1 MSDAPSNLPANL
13 LVIASL
19 SFRVQPQNQPEVLS
33 IVNTI
38 AERMRR
44 APGCCRTRLMSDV
57 DDPNAFILVSE
68 WPDLES
74 AEAFLELGELRV
86 IRGIRV
92 LLRSE
97 PIVLLDEVSNRVT
110 RMLTAD

>member
-1 MSDAPSNLPANL
+1 MNDASSNL
-13 LVIASL
+13 LVTASL
-19 SFRVQPQNQPEVLS
+19 SFRVQPQNQAEVLS

-38 AERMRR
+38 AEQMRLS
-44 APGCCRTRLMSDV
+44 PGCGSTRLLSDL

-74 AEAFLELGELRV
+74 AEAFLEMRELRV
-86 IRGIRV
+86 IRGIRI

-97 PIVLLDEVSNRVT
+97 PTILLDEVSHRVT
-110 RMLTAD
+110 RTLSED